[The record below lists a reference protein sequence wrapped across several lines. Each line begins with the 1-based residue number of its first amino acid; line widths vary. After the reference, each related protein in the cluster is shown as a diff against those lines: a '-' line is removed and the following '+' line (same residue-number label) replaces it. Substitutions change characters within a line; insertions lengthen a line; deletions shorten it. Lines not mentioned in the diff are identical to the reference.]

1 MDATRIPVD
10 LLSPQSTGACQGRG
24 RSVPVV
30 PAAAELR
37 GRGNNA
43 RYPAGRARLW
53 SRGHPPQSGRADGM
67 ARIGLSHVG
76 LVRTCMISPTEV
88 GETGAGERP
97 WSDVRIRTPTERAA
111 PKAALTRRPAPV
123 LPVGASEIGPGHDA
137 FPSPGRCRAEAGHGP
152 GAPLRIRYRMSPPA
166 LWMRSGSYP
175 YLVPI
180 QPKGGVLVSPQ
191 EAGFPFAADTRCH
204 SCRHPAR
211 AYIEALLAAGCHY
224 RQVRVL
230 LAAMGLWA
238 PSVRCHDGG
247 SPGTARPGG
256 SPSRLVRPADP
267 RRGPRADP
275 AAPPR
280 RLPGHHRRSWP
291 PGRRTC
297 RPGPA
302 ATRRCRTD
310 PRGWRRSRGRTRLG
324 HAYSRRPRPGHR
336 ARAAGPLAGWSPT
349 RRARCPTRY
358 ERRQLSARCAPAR
371 PAGRRYPSRIL

>member
-1 MDATRIPVD
+1 
-10 LLSPQSTGACQGRG
+10 
-24 RSVPVV
+24 
-30 PAAAELR
+30 
-37 GRGNNA
+37 
-43 RYPAGRARLW
+43 
-53 SRGHPPQSGRADGM
+53 M

-267 RRGPRADP
+267 RRGPRAEPVSPGRPQHRLHRGSGGLVGGRRGLPQPVDLRDP
-275 AAPPR
+275 AGLLAVDSAGVLAADQHPE
-280 RLPGHHRRSWP
+280 
-291 PGRRTC
+291 
-297 RPGPA
+297 RPGDLLLA
-302 ATRRCRTD
+302 A
-310 PRGWRRSRGRTRLG
+310 
-324 HAYSRRPRPGHR
+324 
-336 ARAAGPLAGWSPT
+336 
-349 RRARCPTRY
+349 
-358 ERRQLSARCAPAR
+358 QLAPAR
-371 PAGRRYPSRIL
+371 DRDRLGAPAAHRSSPPILAARASYLPARASRHSQVPHRSSGLASQSGQDAARSRL